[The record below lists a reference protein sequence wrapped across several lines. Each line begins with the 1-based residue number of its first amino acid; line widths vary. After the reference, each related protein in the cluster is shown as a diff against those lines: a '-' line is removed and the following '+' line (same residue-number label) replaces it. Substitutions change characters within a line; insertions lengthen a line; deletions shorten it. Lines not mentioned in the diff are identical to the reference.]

1 MTKYLI
7 LLTLLVSSVLV
18 AAPLYNV
25 GTIEQRIVVN
35 DYWRIVSPE
44 KITTNNIA
52 TLDKSAWKQVK
63 NKAILVDN
71 NPKGNWFII
80 ELFNNTTSDKWL
92 YFTLDNN
99 PFITDAQLYTQKNK
113 AAVSDASLIL
123 QNNNLR
129 ISHLYVPDN
138 STLRLYLFVVSEE
151 NITLNIDLYDEA
163 SFIDLTGNKHFN
175 SGLAIG
181 GIIFLALV
189 ELLWFFATGLKS
201 ALLLTGYFIIRAM
214 LLALL
219 LGWNLYYLLPQMP
232 ELRGVAL
239 PLLAALASI
248 FFLWFILELFNVK
261 HEDRKL
267 ACFIRY
273 FCWLILLYMPLSLL
287 FSVAQNI
294 TISII
299 IYILTI
305 MLLVIIAYFLIKR
318 KNRLG
323 GLLAFISLLEFIFMV
338 IIIVSTIWFGVSF
351 VEYHDILFYA
361 AFWLNG
367 LLISFLLSRQ
377 YFFEVQDKEI
387 AQRLAVENAISS
399 EKAQKELY
407 NLQQENQEILEQHVQ
422 ERTLELNIALQELE
436 AANQELA
443 RKNTIDELTG
453 LNNRRFY
460 DQKILAEFRRS
471 KRNLTPLSLV
481 LIDIDHFKKVNDT
494 YGHQAGDLCLQQ
506 LAKIIKENLKRSTDI
521 GCRYGGEEFCL
532 IIPDT
537 DMLGAIELAEKLRQK
552 VSISNFEFEQQS
564 INITISCGVATYTQE
579 DNASP
584 EKLFAAADKALYK
597 AKINGRNQ
605 TWQFSLKDL

>member
-18 AAPLYNV
+18 AAPIYNV
-25 GTIEQRIVVN
+25 GTIDQRIVVN

-52 TLDKSAWKQVK
+52 TLDKSAWKQLK
-63 NKAILVDN
+63 NKAILVN
-71 NPKGNWFII
+71 NNSKGNWFVI
-80 ELFNNTTSDKWL
+80 ELFNNATSDKWL
-92 YFTLDNN
+92 YFTLGNN
-99 PFITDAQLYTQKNK
+99 PFITKAQLYTQKNK

-129 ISHLYVPDN
+129 INHLYVPAN

-151 NITLNIDLYDEA
+151 NITLNVDLYDEA
-163 SFIDLTGNKHFN
+163 SFIDLTSNKHFN

-239 PLLAALASI
+239 PLLTALASI
-248 FFLWFILELFNVK
+248 FFLWFIIELFNLK
-261 HEDRKL
+261 HEDKKL
-267 ACFIRY
+267 ARFIRY

-287 FSVAQNI
+287 FNVAQNI
-294 TISII
+294 TISIL
-299 IYILTI
+299 IYMLTTT
-305 MLLVIIAYFLIKR
+305 LLVIIAYFLIKR

-323 GLLAFISLLEFIFMV
+323 ALLAFISLLQFIFMV

-351 VEYHDILFYA
+351 VEYHDILFYV

-481 LIDIDHFKKVNDT
+481 LIDIDHFKQVNDT
-494 YGHQAGDLCLQQ
+494 YGHQAGDLCLQH

-537 DMLGAIELAEKLRQK
+537 DTLGAIELAENLRQK
-552 VSISNFEFEQQS
+552 VSIANFEFEQQS
-564 INITISCGVATYTQE
+564 IKITISCGVATYTQE
-579 DNASP
+579 DDASP

-597 AKINGRNQ
+597 AKSNGRNQ

>member
-7 LLTLLVSSVLV
+7 LLALLVSSVLV
-18 AAPLYNV
+18 AAPIYNV
-25 GTIEQRIVVN
+25 GTIDQRIVVN

-44 KITTNNIA
+44 KITTNNIT
-52 TLDKSAWKQVK
+52 TLDRSAWKPIK
-63 NKAILVDN
+63 NKAIVVNN
-71 NPKGNWFII
+71 NPKGNWFVI
-80 ELFNNTTSDKWL
+80 ELFNNATSDKWL
-92 YFTLDNN
+92 YFTLGNN
-99 PFITDAQLYTQKNK
+99 PFITKAQFYTQKNN
-113 AAVSDASLIL
+113 AAISDASLIL

-129 ISHLYVPDN
+129 INHLYVPAN

-151 NITLNIDLYDEA
+151 NITLNVDLYDEA
-163 SFIDLTGNKHFN
+163 SFIDLTSNKHFN

-239 PLLAALASI
+239 PLLTALASI
-248 FFLWFILELFNVK
+248 FFLWFIIELFNLK
-261 HEDRKL
+261 HEDKKL
-267 ACFIRY
+267 AGFIRY

-299 IYILTI
+299 IYMLTTT
-305 MLLVIIAYFLIKR
+305 LLVIIAYFLIKR

-323 GLLAFISLLEFIFMV
+323 ALLAFISLLQFIFMI

-351 VEYHDILFYA
+351 VEYHDVLFYV

-494 YGHQAGDLCLQQ
+494 YGHQAGDLCLQH
-506 LAKIIKENLKRSTDI
+506 LAKIIKDNLKRSTDI

-537 DMLGAIELAEKLRQK
+537 DTLGAIELAENLRQK
-552 VSISNFEFEQQS
+552 VSIANFEFEQQS
-564 INITISCGVATYTQE
+564 IKITISCGVATYNQE
-579 DNASP
+579 DDASP

-597 AKINGRNQ
+597 AKSNGRNQ

>member
-129 ISHLYVPDN
+129 ISHLYVPAN

-267 ACFIRY
+267 ARFIRY